1 MRTLRLLT
9 LTVSAVVTS
18 CLLGV
23 GYSPPA
29 ARASCVGPSLAVGA
43 TADPGQ
49 TANTPANLGRGQ
61 TTRITGIFF
70 HAGCEDTFSSPGPG
84 CQAPQPSDP
93 ESPLTEVRL
102 TLTQGDRSWE
112 LGTADPA
119 DREQQYAIIWDVTI
133 PNDVAVGAAELT
145 AASASLAVEIR

>member
-9 LTVSAVVTS
+9 LTVSVVVTS

-29 ARASCVGPSLAVGA
+29 ARASCVGPSLAVGT

-49 TANTPANLGRGQ
+49 PTSTPANLARGQ
-61 TTRITGIFF
+61 TTRIAGIFF

-84 CQAPQPSDP
+84 CRAPQPSDP
-93 ESPLTEVRL
+93 QSPLTDVHF
-102 TLTQGDRSWE
+102 TLTQGDRRWD
-112 LGTADPA
+112 LGTADAA
-119 DREQQYAIIWDVTI
+119 DREQQYAIVWDVTI
-133 PNDVAVGAAELT
+133 PNDVAVGTAALT
-145 AASASLAVEIR
+145 AGSATVAVQIR